1 MSFTLFSF
9 VSTRRFTNSQLQ
21 IIRGDIM
28 YKDPKFTDGK
38 QSGLVA
44 DPFLTSV
51 ELDLVADDFIV
62 MACDGLWDVMTH
74 QVLLCLFN
82 SFKFLALV

>member
-1 MSFTLFSF
+1 
-9 VSTRRFTNSQLQ
+9 
-21 IIRGDIM
+21 M

-51 ELDLVADDFIV
+51 ELNYEEDDFII

-74 QVLLCLFN
+74 QVSIPFF
-82 SFKFLALV
+82 SS